1 MASASGSGVAGPRYT
16 DQLEVDV
23 LDLGPKVSFSGRSL
37 GPDEVIALEGVGTFS
52 MVHLSRN
59 LNDLIGRGKDVT
71 KFSRKVHFESTRR
84 GHASLT
90 TSAIPFLEVRWCSRL
105 LSMVVMGARFGSF
118 LQESQR
124 RSEVTADRM
133 LVPAEVRGTALEG
146 RVRDALLAN
155 HAYYRELLGRG
166 IDLEDA
172 RYVLPLATATSFFS
186 ASSLESVLYAVLKVR
201 HRIGLVTSELEVYS
215 GRLISLLSDLMPSLT
230 GSRLA
235 FSGPWTYYP
244 VPDPLRESDGVFSAL
259 FGDRVPEDA
268 ELVDIMTVGGV
279 NRVLSQ
285 DGLRT
290 AERVYPAVQAVVL
303 EAPSL
308 VAYHQSIRHRSVPTA
323 VESLVEAADRA
334 LKEPERSVVVPP
346 RLRSSEALTSEFVAR
361 VLSMLELYR
370 SVREE
375 LGPAAALYLVPQ
387 AVRIRTLRVY
397 DLFNLLSPMGFVATR
412 TCSAAQWEERA
423 IAYRIWR
430 EVERSVPELGRLM
443 GEKCRHLGYCPE
455 KEWCPI
461 ILKYRRYDDEIHR
474 RLNEPQSGP

>member
-1 MASASGSGVAGPRYT
+1 
-16 DQLEVDV
+16 
-23 LDLGPKVSFSGRSL
+23 
-37 GPDEVIALEGVGTFS
+37 
-52 MVHLSRN
+52 
-59 LNDLIGRGKDVT
+59 
-71 KFSRKVHFESTRR
+71 
-84 GHASLT
+84 
-90 TSAIPFLEVRWCSRL
+90 
-105 LSMVVMGARFGSF
+105 
-118 LQESQR
+118 
-124 RSEVTADRM
+124 
-133 LVPAEVRGTALEG
+133 
-146 RVRDALLAN
+146 
-155 HAYYRELLGRG
+155 
-166 IDLEDA
+166 
-172 RYVLPLATATSFFS
+172 
-186 ASSLESVLYAVLKVR
+186 
-201 HRIGLVTSELEVYS
+201 
-215 GRLISLLSDLMPSLT
+215 
-230 GSRLA
+230 
-235 FSGPWTYYP
+235 
-244 VPDPLRESDGVFSAL
+244 
-259 FGDRVPEDA
+259 
-268 ELVDIMTVGGV
+268 
-279 NRVLSQ
+279 
-285 DGLRT
+285 
-290 AERVYPAVQAVVL
+290 
-303 EAPSL
+303 
-308 VAYHQSIRHRSVPTA
+308 HRSVPTA